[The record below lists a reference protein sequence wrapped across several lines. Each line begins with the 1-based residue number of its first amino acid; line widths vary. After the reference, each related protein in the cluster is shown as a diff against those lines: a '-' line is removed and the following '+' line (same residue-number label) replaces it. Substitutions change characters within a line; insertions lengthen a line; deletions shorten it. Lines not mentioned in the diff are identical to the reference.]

1 MARINLNDAVA
12 DLHPAPPPCFLNRL
26 EWVEYLKSA
35 AAVQNHKGEPR
46 VILVVKGEPAFNLGF
61 DYCCDCTQI
70 KSFEMM
76 RVDRCKPGFLQS
88 DDQTTGN

>member
-46 VILVVKGEPAFNLGF
+46 VILVVDGEP
-61 DYCCDCTQI
+61 
-70 KSFEMM
+70 
-76 RVDRCKPGFLQS
+76 V
-88 DDQTTGN
+88 